1 MNSPSKFE
9 FITPGGLRQ
18 IVVWTPQLPGAKS
31 SQLLPKRL
39 AFEMVNS
46 LLLLR
51 ALLLCLTFEIGFQY
65 ATPSGLWPG
74 HSLVVIVLSLSAE
87 LGSHVSTS
95 LLPASDLFISNQAP

>member
-18 IVVWTPQLPGAKS
+18 TVVWTPQLPGAKS

-51 ALLLCLTFEIGFQY
+51 ALLFCLAFETGFKY
-65 ATPSGLWPG
+65 VTPSGLWPG